1 MKFSMITVGF
11 AALAAASPLT
21 KRQATVFST
30 TTYDAIS
37 ISGGVAGNGEQ
48 EALDALA
55 GLPADLSTV
64 AKADL
69 DFLNS
74 VNQICNQAEK
84 EAFNPAIEAAT
95 GDEAQALANG
105 KTKNK
110 ILKLTATKLKLQAQ
124 AAQGQD
130 VAAKLEEEEK
140 KLQNNINADKE
151 AAGQASTALQF
162 DASTA

>member
-11 AALAAASPLT
+11 AALAAASPLA

-55 GLPADLSTV
+55 GLPADLST
-64 AKADL
+64 
-69 DFLNS
+69 
-74 VNQICNQAEK
+74 
-84 EAFNPAIEAAT
+84 
-95 GDEAQALANG
+95 
-105 KTKNK
+105 
-110 ILKLTATKLKLQAQ
+110 
-124 AAQGQD
+124 
-130 VAAKLEEEEK
+130 
-140 KLQNNINADKE
+140 LQNNINADKE